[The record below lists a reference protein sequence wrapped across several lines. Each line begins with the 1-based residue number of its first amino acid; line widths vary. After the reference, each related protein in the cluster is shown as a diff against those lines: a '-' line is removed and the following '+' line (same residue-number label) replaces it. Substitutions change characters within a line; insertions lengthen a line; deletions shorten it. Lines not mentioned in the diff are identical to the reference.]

1 MVEKDYQFRVNFTTT
16 YIVEVHA
23 RNSEEAKEKAVDIAM
38 DRFSRNWDLGEIDPT
53 YFAVNVE

>member
-1 MVEKDYQFRVNFTTT
+1 MVEKDYQFRVNFTKT

-38 DRFSRNWDLGEIDPT
+38 DRFSMNWDLGEIDPT